1 MPIGASVYK
10 IKMCRMKGKV
20 LAINKVSHGRCNN
33 NSMPDSCGQFSNE
46 IFTKYPV
53 YNGVAVFS
61 ALGKCG

>member
-1 MPIGASVYK
+1 
-10 IKMCRMKGKV
+10 MKGKV

-46 IFTKYPV
+46 IFTKCPV